1 MLLHWKLAL
10 YNSSI
15 PQNKAMNK
23 YHDLFLSTYLQKRLG
38 YSKKRGKKEKRTER
52 DREIAHVSKISKK
65 RVV

>member
-15 PQNKAMNK
+15 TQNKALNK

-38 YSKKRGKKEKRTER
+38 YSKKRREHRER
-52 DREIAHVSKISKK
+52 EREIAHVSKISKK